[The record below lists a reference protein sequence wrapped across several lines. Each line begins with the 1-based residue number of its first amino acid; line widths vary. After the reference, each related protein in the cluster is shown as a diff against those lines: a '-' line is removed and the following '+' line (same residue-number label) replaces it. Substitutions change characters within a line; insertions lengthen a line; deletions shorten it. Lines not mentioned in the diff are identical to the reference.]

1 MPNRR
6 TFQRFDIIT
15 VLEFNLMTAIA
26 GTFAGI
32 TRNFSYE
39 GFCVET
45 QCVSFEQGDS
55 MEIRLRHPHS
65 DLTVSLPAYVV
76 WKRTAD
82 KFAYLMGIKLK
93 ETELDT
99 RLKMLEIMSAAG
111 DLPVDSFLS
120 EGSDEGIEHEKTAT
134 LSSDINQLETYRSE
148 PEPAEAN
155 DEVTEPEAFIDE
167 GLLSTEKE
175 LITGKI
181 SGDTFTEVFRAA
193 QTAEPEEEYMPE
205 PEEDVESDMLWPRVE
220 EKADKAPYSITS
232 VLKQLKGN
240 RTFIYSSIA
249 AVIVGVSVY
258 AIFLILQRTGP
269 AVNIPAPVPAQV
281 PAQTALRQE
290 EKIPDIVPPVQ
301 DAGDYKAAA
310 PAVQQ
315 PDEQPVSK
323 PAGSKQVE
331 REVPASPPK
340 LPDIRTADD
349 QTRYIQVGAWK
360 DPANAREMLQKIKK
374 HYPDAYLTAGKKLN
388 RVKIPAKN
396 QAQVNS
402 ILRDIE
408 DKFHVKALVSSV
420 R

>member
-32 TRNFSYE
+32 TKNFSYE

-55 MEIRLRHPHS
+55 MEVRLRHPHS

-99 RLKMLEIMSAAG
+99 RLRMLEIMSAAG

-120 EGSDEGIEHEKTAT
+120 GGSDEDFEHAETVT
-134 LSSDINQLETYRSE
+134 LSSDLNQLETYRSD

-155 DEVTEPEAFIDE
+155 DEETEPEAFIDE

-175 LITGKI
+175 VITGTI

-205 PEEDVESDMLWPRVE
+205 EDVESDMLWPRAE
-220 EKADKAPYSITS
+220 EKADKAPYDITGI
-232 VLKQLKGN
+232 LKQLKGN

-249 AVIVGVSVY
+249 AVIIGISIY
-258 AIFLILQRTGP
+258 AIFLILQRPDSG
-269 AVNIPAPVPAQV
+269 IKSPAPVPAQL
-281 PAQTALRQE
+281 PAETAFRQE
-290 EKIPDIVPPVQ
+290 EKIPNIVPPVQ

-310 PAVQQ
+310 PAIQQ

-323 PAGSKQVE
+323 AVRSKQIE
-331 REVPASPPK
+331 REVPASLPK
-340 LPDIRTADD
+340 PTDIRTADD

-374 HYPDAYLTAGKKLN
+374 HYPAAYLTAGKKLN

-402 ILRDIE
+402 ILKDIE